1 MCSFIFVAI
10 IISKL
15 LTSFSQLVDDLSEF
29 LLENVDVGED
39 ERSIESNDRH
49 LGLSCLAISSYFTEI
64 RLSFVDYTEIVK
76 TGPRFE

>member
-1 MCSFIFVAI
+1 MCGFIFVAI

-29 LLENVDVGED
+29 LFENVDVSED

-49 LGLSCLAISSYFTEI
+49 LGSSCLAISSYFTEI
-64 RLSFVDYTEIVK
+64 RLSFIDYTEIVK
-76 TGPRFE
+76 TGPRFR